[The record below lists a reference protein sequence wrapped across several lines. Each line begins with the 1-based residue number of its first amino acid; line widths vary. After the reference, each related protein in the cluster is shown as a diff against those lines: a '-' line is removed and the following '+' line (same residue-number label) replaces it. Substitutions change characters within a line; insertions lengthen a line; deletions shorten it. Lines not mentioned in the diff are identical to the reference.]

1 MNEQMNEHME
11 QTIWLITSELESLE
25 TLFTLFKD
33 SGINLSAVEEAD
45 IQHGLLKMKGSISNL
60 EKELLKE
67 LEEELD
73 EEQ

>member
-1 MNEQMNEHME
+1 MNHHLE

-25 TLFTLFKD
+25 TLFKD
-33 SGINLSAVEEAD
+33 SNINLSAVEEAD

-60 EKELLKE
+60 EKKMKE
-67 LEEELD
+67 DLD

>member
-45 IQHGLLKMKGSISNL
+45 IQHGLLKLSLIHI
-60 EKELLKE
+60 
-67 LEEELD
+67 
-73 EEQ
+73 

>member
-25 TLFTLFKD
+25 TLFKD

-67 LEEELD
+67 MEEDLD
-73 EEQ
+73 EE